1 MSSERN
7 NFQELRMLITSAG
20 RRCELLECFRKDAQ
34 SLAYPLRVFACD
46 LNPAMSPA
54 CHFADSVVQLPRCTD
69 KDYPKQ
75 LLQYCL
81 TNGVTLVVPT
91 IDTELEILAKNK
103 QTFQAA
109 GVDVIV
115 SEIEAIEVCR
125 DKYQTAIQLDNHGV
139 LTPRTWKLSAWNSA
153 VFQKD
158 MALILKPIDG
168 SNSLGIQRVNI
179 GQKVPEKKDSERW
192 ILQEYLE
199 GTEFTVNC
207 FVDKSGSLSTAIPHI
222 RKEVRGGEVSKG
234 TTVDDTELQAIS
246 GKVVATLPSLRGP
259 FCFQAKRTAS
269 GRTCV
274 FEINARFGG
283 GFPLAHH
290 AGGAF
295 TKWILEE
302 HLGLPSSQT
311 SVWSPGLTCL
321 RFDQAIYVTT

>member
-1 MSSERN
+1 
-7 NFQELRMLITSAG
+7 
-20 RRCELLECFRKDAQ
+20 
-34 SLAYPLRVFACD
+34 
-46 LNPAMSPA
+46 
-54 CHFADSVVQLPRCTD
+54 
-69 KDYPKQ
+69 
-75 LLQYCL
+75 
-81 TNGVTLVVPT
+81 
-91 IDTELEILAKNK
+91 
-103 QTFQAA
+103 
-109 GVDVIV
+109 VDVII
-115 SEIEAIEVCR
+115 SHIEAIKVCR
-125 DKYQTAIQLDNHGV
+125 DKYQTAIQLDNNGV

-158 MALILKPIDG
+158 MELILKPIDG

-234 TTVDDTELQAIS
+234 TTVDDIELQAIA
-246 GKVVATLPSLRGP
+246 GKIVATLPGLRGP
-259 FCFQAKRTAS
+259 FCFQAKRTAA
-269 GRTCV
+269 GRIGV

-283 GFPLAHH
+283 GFPLAHQ
-290 AGGAF
+290 AGGTF

-311 SVWSPGLTCL
+311 GVWSSGLTCL
-321 RFDQAIYVTT
+321 RFDQTIYVTT